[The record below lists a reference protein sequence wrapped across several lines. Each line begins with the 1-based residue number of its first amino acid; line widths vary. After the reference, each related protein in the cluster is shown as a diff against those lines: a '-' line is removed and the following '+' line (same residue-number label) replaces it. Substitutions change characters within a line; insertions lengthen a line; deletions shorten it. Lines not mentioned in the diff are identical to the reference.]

1 MVRAAKAVLNRS
13 LEGGVGP
20 ETRPELVRLNV
31 KGKFLFSGERKLW
44 VKGVSYGTFEPDAN
58 GNEFHDRKKVEA
70 DLSLIASYGFNAIRT
85 YTVPPRWLLDSAYKS
100 RLRVMVGL
108 PWEQHVTFLD
118 DRRRSHEIR
127 ERLFIGVSQCAGH
140 PAVLCYAIGNEIPA
154 LIVRWHGAHRIEQ
167 YLRSLWEGAKQED
180 PEALF
185 TYVNFPS
192 TEYLELD
199 FVDLVCFNVYLETPQ
214 SLSAYIARLQNIA
227 CDRPLLLAELGL
239 DSIRN
244 GEDAQAN
251 TLDWQVRTAFAEGCA
266 GAFVFSWTDEWHR
279 GGHHITDWAF
289 GLTDRHRQAKPAL
302 RAVACA
308 FSEVPFRVDEQ
319 WPRISVILCSHNGER
334 TIRECLE
341 GLLKLDYPDYEVIV
355 VDDGSTDET
364 PEIAAQY
371 PFRLIS
377 TENCGL
383 SSARNT
389 GLEAAT
395 GEIVAYIDDDA
406 YPDPDW
412 LKYLARTFMTTN
424 HAGVGG
430 PNIPPAGS
438 GVIADSVAA
447 APGGPIHVL
456 LSDREAEH
464 IVGCNM
470 AFRKS
475 SLEAI
480 GGFDVR
486 FRTAGDDV
494 DVCWRLQQ
502 AGETLGFNPAAVV
515 WHYRRNSI
523 RAFWKQQRGYGRA
536 EALLEMKWPEK
547 YNAAGHFHWA
557 GRIYSP
563 GSSRSRTRRGR
574 VFHGVWGGALFQ
586 SVYEPAAGF
595 LASLPSMPEWYLI
608 IACLAGIS
616 AIGSLWR
623 RALAA
628 APLVLAATALTVGR
642 AVVRALRASFPTK
655 HESRAVRFMLR
666 AMTAVLF
673 LMQPLARLIGRLRH
687 GLSPWRRRGTG
698 E

>member
-1 MVRAAKAVLNRS
+1 VRPAAGSEFARPVVKA
-13 LEGGVGP
+13 
-20 ETRPELVRLNV
+20 
-31 KGKFLFSGERKLW
+31 KFLYSGEGKLW
-44 VKGVSYGTFEPDAN
+44 IKGVSYGTFEPDAN
-58 GNEFHDRKKVEA
+58 GSEFHDHKKVET

-85 YTVPPRWLLDSAYKS
+85 YTVPPRWLLDSACKYG
-100 RLRVMVGL
+100 LRVMIGL
-108 PWEQHVTFLD
+108 PWEQHITFLD
-118 DRRRSHEIR
+118 DGRRCQEIR
-127 ERLFIGVSQCAGH
+127 ERIIIGVGHCAGH

-154 LIVRWHGAHRIEQ
+154 SIVRWHGAHRIEQ
-167 YLRSLWEGAKQED
+167 YLRSLWEGAKEED

-199 FVDLVCFNVYLETPQ
+199 FVDLVCFNVYLETQ
-214 SLSAYIARLQNIA
+214 HSLSAYVARLQNIA
-227 CDRPLLLAELGL
+227 CNRPLLLAELGL
-239 DSIRN
+239 DSLRN
-244 GEDAQAN
+244 GEDTQAN
-251 TLDWQVRTAFAEGCA
+251 VLDWQVRTAFAEGCA
-266 GAFVFSWTDEWHR
+266 GAFVFSWTDEWYR

-289 GLTDRHRQAKPAL
+289 GLTDRYRQAKPAL
-302 RAVACA
+302 GAVVRA
-308 FSEVPFRVDEQ
+308 FSEVPFRRETR
-319 WPRISVILCSHNGER
+319 WPRISVILCSHNGEG

-355 VDDGSTDET
+355 VDDGSTDAT
-364 PEIAAQY
+364 PNIARQY

-377 TENCGL
+377 GENRGL

-389 GLEAAT
+389 GLDAAT

-464 IVGCNM
+464 IPGCNM

-475 SLEAI
+475 ALETI

-486 FRTAGDDV
+486 FRAAGDDV

-502 AGETLGFNPAAVV
+502 AGTTLGFNAAAVV

-523 RAFWKQQRGYGRA
+523 RAFWKQQRGYGKA

-547 YNAAGHFHWA
+547 YNAAGHLNWG
-557 GRIYSP
+557 GRIYSSS
-563 GSSRSRTRRGR
+563 SSRSRRRFGR
-574 VFHGVWGGALFQ
+574 IFYGVCGSALFQ
-586 SVYEPAAGF
+586 SIYEPAGGL
-595 LASLPSMPEWYLI
+595 LASLPSMPEWYLLI
-608 IACLAGIS
+608 MCLAAFSLLGAS
-616 AIGSLWR
+616 WRPAFAAI
-623 RALAA
+623 
-628 APLVLAATALTVGR
+628 PLLLVAIVLTAGR
-642 AVVRALRASFPTK
+642 AIVSASNASFPTK
-655 HESRAVRFMLR
+655 HESRVVCFILR
-666 AMTAVLF
+666 ALTVVLF

-687 GLSPWRRRGTG
+687 GLSPWRRRGIG
-698 E
+698 GRH